1 MLLYVVMKTTCRVI
15 AACDMED
22 NMSYRIIGDSCT
34 DLTDELKKDEHIF
47 IVPLTL
53 DVDGEL
59 FVDDESFNQK
69 AFLDAVAASPNCPKS
84 SCPAPESYMNLFECE
99 GDVYVVTLSSN
110 LSGSYNS
117 AELAKRLYL
126 EEHADKNILVID
138 SCSASVGQTIMVM
151 KIQEL
156 VAEGKTFE
164 EVSEAIL
171 KYRDEVQTKFVLESL
186 ETLRKNGR
194 LSNLKA
200 FLATALNIK
209 PVMGSTPDGQIIK
222 LEQSRGIN
230 KALKL
235 MAEII
240 EKDSFDVANRIVG
253 IAHCNNYERALFV
266 KEEIMKRIPFKD
278 CIITD
283 TAGVS
288 SLYAND
294 GGIVVS
300 Y

>member
-1 MLLYVVMKTTCRVI
+1 
-15 AACDMED
+15 
-22 NMSYRIIGDSCT
+22 MSYRIIGDSCT
-34 DLTDELKKDEHIF
+34 DLTDELKKDEHIY

-59 FVDDESFNQK
+59 FVDDESFDQK

-84 SCPAPESYMNLFECE
+84 SCPAPESFMNLFDCE

-126 EEHADKNILVID
+126 EEHEEKNILVID

-151 KIQEL
+151 KLKEL
-156 VAEGKTFE
+156 LEQGKSFE

-209 PVMGSTPDGQIIK
+209 PIMGATPDGQIIK

-230 KALKL
+230 KALKQ
-235 MAEII
+235 MAELI
-240 EKDSFDVANRIVG
+240 EKDCFDVENRIVG

-266 KEEIMKRIPFKD
+266 KEEIMKCVPFKD

-288 SLYAND
+288 TLYANE
-294 GGIVVS
+294 GGIIVC

>member
-1 MLLYVVMKTTCRVI
+1 
-15 AACDMED
+15 MED
-22 NMSYRIIGDSCT
+22 YMSYRIIGDSCT
-34 DLTDELKKDEHIF
+34 DLTDELKKDEHIY

-59 FVDDESFNQK
+59 FVDDESFDQK

-84 SCPAPESYMNLFECE
+84 SCPAPESFMNLFDCE

-126 EEHADKNILVID
+126 EEHEEKNILVID

-151 KIQEL
+151 KLKEL
-156 VAEGKTFE
+156 LEQGKSFE

-230 KALKL
+230 KALKQ
-235 MAEII
+235 MAEMIAA
-240 EKDSFDVANRIVG
+240 DCFDAENRIVG

-288 SLYAND
+288 TLYAND